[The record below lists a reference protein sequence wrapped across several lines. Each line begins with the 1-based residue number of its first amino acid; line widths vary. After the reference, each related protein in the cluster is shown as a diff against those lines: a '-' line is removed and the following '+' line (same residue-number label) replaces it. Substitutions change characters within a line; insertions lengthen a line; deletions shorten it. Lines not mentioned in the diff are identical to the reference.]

1 MTALSRTDKHL
12 RLALTVAGIVLLG
25 TVAAGLLTSSRGPFP
40 FGPYLVAP
48 FFVVPAYLIAG
59 WIAWERRPDSR
70 IGLLLLIA
78 GVLYAAGSLSP
89 VDIAPIFTIAWL
101 LGNYYQNVLGQML
114 LAFPSG
120 RLQNTWERVI
130 VIGFYVSGT
139 LGGPVA
145 MMFRDPLLACPCR
158 LPSNVAMIASAPGVA
173 DTLESTTSVAAVVLI
188 TAFVVVLVRHWR
200 AAAPSM
206 KRALALVYWGGA
218 LGGVLALGAAIN
230 DAIGASFTDTAAWGW
245 LDVTVTFVF
254 PLLFL
259 FGLLRLR
266 RTRGALGDLVVEL
279 GTGAELEEGLRDA
292 LARRLGDPTLAL
304 RYRLADQSWVDDAG
318 RPVAEPASTD
328 DRSVLLLESDGEPF
342 AALDIDARLQEVPEL
357 IDAVVAAARLAI
369 ANDRLRAQVRAQL
382 EEVQASRRRIV
393 EAADAA
399 RRKVER
405 DLHDGAQQRLVGLSL
420 GLRMLQDRMSEAEE
434 LQSQIDGLQ
443 AELRAALA
451 ELRELARGLHPQIL
465 TEEGLGAAVE
475 SLADRSPFPVSVT
488 FDVDERYP
496 APVEATA
503 YFVVSEALTNVAKY
517 ANATTA
523 TVRLARSNGSLMIEV
538 SDDGVGGASIGAGSG
553 LTGLLDRVSA
563 LGGTMQVD
571 SPAEGGTRLNA
582 EIPAT

>member
-1 MTALSRTDKHL
+1 MTTLSRSDQRL
-12 RLALTVAGIVLLG
+12 RLALAITGVVI
-25 TVAAGLLTSSRGPFP
+25 VAAIAAGMLTSSRGPFR
-40 FGPYLVAP
+40 FAPYIVAP
-48 FFVVPAYLIAG
+48 FFVTPAYLIAG

-70 IGLLLLIA
+70 IGMLLLIA
-78 GVLYAAGSLSP
+78 GVLYAAGNLYP
-89 VDIAPIFTIAWL
+89 VDLAPIFTIAWL
-101 LGNYYQNVLGQML
+101 LGTYYQNVLGQML

-120 RLQNTWERVI
+120 RLQSTGERAL

-139 LGGPVA
+139 LGGPIA
-145 MMFRDPLLACPCR
+145 MMFRDPRGCPCH
-158 LPSNVAMIASAPGVA
+158 LPANVALIAASPRVA
-173 DTLESTTSVAAVVLI
+173 DALETTTSIAAVVLI

-200 AAAPSM
+200 AAAPST
-206 KRALALVYWGGA
+206 KRALTPVYWGGA
-218 LGGVLALGAAIN
+218 VGGLLALGAAIN
-230 DAIGASFTDTAAWGW
+230 DAIGATYTSTIAWGW
-245 LDVTVTFVF
+245 VDVTVTFAL
-254 PLLFL
+254 PILFL
-259 FGLLRLR
+259 IGLLRLR

-279 GTGAELEEGLRDA
+279 GSGAELQEGLRDA

-304 RYRLADQSWVDDAG
+304 RYRLADGSWVDDAG
-318 RPVAEPASTD
+318 RALPEPTSTA

-434 LQSQIDGLQ
+434 LQDQIEGLQ
-443 AELRAALA
+443 AELRAALS

-475 SLADRSPFPVSVT
+475 SLAGRSPLPVTVT
-488 FDVDERYP
+488 LDADERFP
-496 APVEATA
+496 APIEATA

-517 ANATTA
+517 AHASNAA
-523 TVRLARSNGSLMIEV
+523 VRLARSNGSLTIDV

-563 LGGTMQVD
+563 LGGTMHVD
-571 SPAEGGTRLNA
+571 SPAEGGTRLHA